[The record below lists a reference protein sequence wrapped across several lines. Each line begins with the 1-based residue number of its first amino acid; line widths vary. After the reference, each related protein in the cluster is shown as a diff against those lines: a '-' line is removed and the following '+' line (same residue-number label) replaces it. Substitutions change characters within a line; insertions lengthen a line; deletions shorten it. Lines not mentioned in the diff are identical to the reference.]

1 MAEKKEPTVLLAEDE
16 NSSADLF
23 RVALEKA
30 GFIVRRVED
39 GEGALEA
46 VRKEKP
52 DIIVM
57 DLMMP
62 RMDGF
67 TAATH
72 LAAEEATRG
81 IPIVVIS
88 AKAGMKDACEMSPNI
103 MDFLAKPFAPER
115 LAEAVKNVLEG
126 KRNINVPVKPPP
138 PEPAREET
146 TAPEEKEVEMAVPS
160 AAEYEAPL
168 SEPAPKPAPE
178 PPVSEKPSAPPV
190 PPAKEER
197 GSKEESKPPAAPEP
211 APDAP
216 IEDLMEQRRSKLQKY
231 RDTGLNPYP
240 TRYDVTAQ
248 AGAVLQRFESLGT
261 EAASE
266 ELVAVAGRLMTRRDM
281 GKIIFA
287 HVQDRTGRIQVYLRK
302 DELGSAF
309 AFFKEHVD
317 LGDHVGFAGTPFRT
331 KTGEIT
337 IRAASW
343 RLLSKTL
350 RPPPE
355 KFHGMTSVEERYRR
369 REVDLFSNEDVRER
383 FLHRRSIVSTLRR
396 ILEGKGFVEVETPMM
411 QSVPGGAAARPFMTH
426 HEALDQDLYLRI
438 APELYLKRLLVG
450 GLERVFEIGRAFRNE
465 GIDTRHNPEFT
476 ILECY
481 QAYTDYKGMM
491 ELAEELIKTCAAQ
504 VRRGTENL
512 VFEYR
517 GKKADMDR
525 PFARLNLV
533 ELFKEQLQL
542 DYFDLCRTNGWRAA
556 CGKLNLK
563 ISDALPDHKCFEAIL
578 DEKILPVAGPAAFLF
593 GYPAAFSPL
602 AKQNADHPEIAERF
616 ELFLCGEEV
625 GNAYSE
631 QNDPDVQRKHFEA
644 QAAARKAGDAEAMPA
659 DEEFLT
665 ALEHGMPPAGGLGI
679 GVDRLT
685 MILTGVESIREVIL
699 FPLLR
704 PS

>member
-1 MAEKKEPTVLLAEDE
+1 MVDTKEPTILLAEDE

-23 RVALEKA
+23 RAALEKA
-30 GFIVRRVED
+30 GFIVRRAED
-39 GEGALEA
+39 GEAALEA
-46 VRKEKP
+46 VRKQKP
-52 DIIVM
+52 DLIVM

-72 LAAEEATRG
+72 LAADEAARN

-103 MDFLAKPFAPER
+103 LDFLAKPFAPER
-115 LAEAVKNVLEG
+115 LVEAVKDVLDG
-126 KRNINVPVKPPP
+126 KKKRFSPVKPPP
-138 PEPAREET
+138 PEPVREET
-146 TAPEEKEVEMAVPS
+146 PPPEEKEVEMSVPA
-160 AAEYEAPL
+160 AAEYEVPPSA
-168 SEPAPKPAPE
+168 PAPE
-178 PPVSEKPSAPPV
+178 PVPEPPPSEKPAAPPL
-190 PPAKEER
+190 PPAKEEQTP
-197 GSKEESKPPAAPEP
+197 KEESKSPLVPAPEVP
-211 APDAP
+211 V
-216 IEDLMEQRRSKLQKY
+216 EDLMEQRRSKLQKY
-231 RDTGLNPYP
+231 RDTGLNPFP

-248 AGAVLQRFESLGT
+248 AAAILQRFESLGT

-309 AFFKEHVD
+309 TFFKEHVD

-369 REVDLFSNEDVRER
+369 REVDLFSNEDVRDR
-383 FLHRRSIVSTLRR
+383 FLHRRVIVSTLRR
-396 ILEGKGFVEVETPMM
+396 ILEGKGFIEVETPMM
-411 QSVPGGAAARPFMTH
+411 QSVPGGAAAKPFLTH

-438 APELYLKRLLVG
+438 APELFLKRLLVG

-491 ELAEELIKTCAAQ
+491 DLAEELIKTCAAQ

-525 PFARLNLV
+525 PFARLNLP

-542 DYFDLCRTNGWRAA
+542 DYYDLCRTNGWRAA

-578 DEKILPVAGPAAFLF
+578 DDRILPVAGPMAFLY
-593 GYPAAFSPL
+593 GYPSVFSPL

-625 GNAYSE
+625 ANAYSE

-659 DEEFLT
+659 DEEFLV